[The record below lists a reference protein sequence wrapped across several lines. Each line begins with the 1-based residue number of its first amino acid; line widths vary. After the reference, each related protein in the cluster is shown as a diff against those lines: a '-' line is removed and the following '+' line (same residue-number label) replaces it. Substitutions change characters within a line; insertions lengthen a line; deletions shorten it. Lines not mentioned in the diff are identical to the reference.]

1 MKKLNGKSLFIVLIL
16 VLSLAV
22 TLGTGCITITSPEV
36 EESPPIATVPQ
47 ATEPINEDWT
57 PPVTANI
64 TSELPTIAD
73 VVAMVKP
80 SVVSINIEVDV
91 FSIFGPATEQGSGS
105 GWILDED
112 GIIVTN
118 NHVVEGANSITVT
131 LDDGRTF
138 PVENNAVYTDPL
150 TDLAI
155 LKIDADDISALS
167 IGDSSKLRVGDW
179 VVAIGNSLGRGTRA
193 TVGIVS
199 QLGVSLQVDQGQAL
213 YNLIDTSAVIN
224 PGNSG
229 GPLVNLAGEVIGIT
243 SAKIVATG
251 AEATGFAIS
260 TEEATPVIQELVN
273 QGYVLRPFLGMINL
287 LTVDPAVA
295 SYFELSVDHG
305 VLIRGTME
313 NSPTTRAG
321 LQAGDIITGMGGEEV
336 NDLQDLTQILY
347 DSEIGQPLE
356 IVYVRNGTES
366 TTTII
371 PTESPRPGS

>member
-1 MKKLNGKSLFIVLIL
+1 MKRPNIKSLLIIFIL
-16 VLSLAV
+16 VVSLV
-22 TLGTGCITITSPEV
+22 IIPGIGCVTITAPETG
-36 EESPPIATVPQ
+36 ESPPAAAPAQLTDPIDKDWVPPATV
-47 ATEPINEDWT
+47 
-57 PPVTANI
+57 NI
-64 TSELPTIAD
+64 TTELPSIAD
-73 VVAMVKP
+73 VVALVKP
-80 SVVSINIEVDV
+80 SVVAINTEVDV
-91 FSIFGPATEQGSGS
+91 MGIFGSSTEQGSGS
-105 GWILDED
+105 GWILDKD

-118 NHVVEGANSITVT
+118 NHVVDGAKSISVT
-131 LDDGRTF
+131 LDDGRNF
-138 PVENNAVYTDPL
+138 PVELSSVYTDPL

-155 LKIDADDISALS
+155 LKIDAEDIMALS

-199 QLGVSLQVDQGQAL
+199 QLGVSLQFDQGQSL

-229 GPLVNLAGEVIGIT
+229 GPLVNLAGEVVGIT

-260 TEEATPVIQELVN
+260 TEEATPIIRELVTE
-273 QGYVLRPFLGMINL
+273 GYVVRPFLGMINL

-295 SYFELSVDHG
+295 SYFNLSVESG

-321 LQAGDIITGMGGEEV
+321 LQAGDVIIGMGGEEV
-336 NDLQDLTQILY
+336 NDLQDLTRILY
-347 DSEIGQPLE
+347 DSEIGQPLK
-356 IVYVRNGTES
+356 IVYVRDGVEITAS
-366 TTTII
+366 VI
-371 PTESPRPGS
+371 PTETPRPG